1 MKKIKNLIISILI
14 LSFALSCTAFAA
26 LEPSVSAKAAILME
40 KETGRILFEK
50 NIDEKMYPAS
60 MTKILT
66 ALVALDYFDPAAL
79 VTVGTEIN
87 SVSLDSS
94 KAGHVRGETLTVENL
109 IRGLIIP
116 SGNDTATVVATA
128 VAKKV
133 ENNTNL
139 SYEECENIFSK
150 LMNEK
155 AEELGAKNTHFSNP
169 HGYHADDHYT
179 TARDMALIVSA
190 AMDNETIAGIAQE
203 KRFSGNGAGEK
214 LESDST
220 IVSNDYTWKS
230 HNLLIT
236 EGEYYYEFATGMKTG
251 FTNEAGD
258 CVAATAEK
266 DGVKLISVIFNSE
279 DPGRWLDAKDL
290 FEYGFNNYSNI
301 MLQSAENEVENV
313 KLEGHNRLLG
323 DTVVVFIKDDVKYYL
338 SDKEKDEI
346 EVKIKYNE
354 DLISKTDEE
363 TKEVYLKA
371 PIEKDQKVGTVEY
384 YLDNEIIAERDL
396 YSGQNVEK
404 RTIINSI
411 KYFFK
416 NIGEKIFTIK
426 GLIITVAVIVV
437 IIIIILLIRLI
448 RGRNSRKRY
457 KYKYKIPRR

>member
-26 LEPSVSAKAAILME
+26 MEPSVSAEAAILME

-155 AEELGAKNTHFSNP
+155 AKELGAKNTHFSNP

-190 AMDNETIAGIAQE
+190 AMDNETIARISQE

-220 IVSNDYTWKS
+220 IVSNDYSWKS

-236 EGEYYYEFATGMKTG
+236 EGEYYYEYATGMKTG

-279 DPGRWLDAKDL
+279 DPGRWVDAKEL

-301 MLQSAENEVENV
+301 MLQSAEKEVENV